1 VARGPQQPRRPR
13 GPLQKRIA
21 NVRWMLL
28 KDLQILRRSKLLV
41 GLLIVYPIAIATLM
55 GFALS
60 SGPEKPRVAFLNQVP
75 ANRETIRMGSQKI
88 NVRTYTA
95 ELLKA
100 IETVPVI
107 SRDEAIQ
114 KVRSGAVLAAMIIP
128 PDFTQ
133 KLSTGGFTRASVEV
147 IYNGDALKQSFVN
160 STITSKLALADAA
173 LSGQVNRLASG
184 YIDVLLKG
192 GELDLFGTQFHILGL
207 KSSSRAIDLT
217 LADDPTAATKR
228 RLGPV
233 QDFAHLALANAGR
246 ATDVLNTVEK
256 PVEVKQT
263 VLSGRRTPLDTF
275 AVAVAVTVS
284 LMFVCVLLASGL
296 LALERE
302 ENTYARLA
310 RGLVTGGGL
319 LIEKILL
326 AAACSVGVTL
336 VMLLGISLFVPLE
349 VGRIGLWL
357 LALCGGALA
366 FAAMGV
372 AIGCLAREVRAA
384 SLLAFLLSL
393 PLAFLALV
401 PSGGVSPALYDVIR
415 VISAVFPF
423 KPSLQAIDAA
433 VNGSS
438 PGIGQALAHLAA
450 LIVVFGAA
458 ARAGL
463 RRFA

>member
-1 VARGPQQPRRPR
+1 
-13 GPLQKRIA
+13 
-21 NVRWMLL
+21 VRWLLL

-41 GLLIVYPIAIATLM
+41 SLLIIYPIAIATLM

-60 SGPEKPRVAFLNQVP
+60 SGPDKPRVAFLNEVP
-75 ANRETIRMGSQKI
+75 TNRATIQMGDQKI
-88 NVRTYTA
+88 NIRTYTG

-100 IETVPVI
+100 IETVPVD
-107 SRDEAIQ
+107 SRVQALD

-133 KLSTGGFTRASVEV
+133 KLSSGGFSRANVEV
-147 IYNGDALKQSFVN
+147 VYNGDALKQSFVT
-160 STITSKLALADAA
+160 STISSKLAAANAA
-173 LSGQVNRLASG
+173 LSGEVNRLASG
-184 YIDVLLKG
+184 YIDTLLNG
-192 GELDLFGTQFHILGL
+192 GALNVFGQHFPILGL
-207 KSSSRAIDLT
+207 KNSSRRIDQT
-217 LADDPTAATKR
+217 LADNATPATKR

-233 QDFAHLALANAGR
+233 QDFAHLALANTGR
-246 ATDVLNTVEK
+246 ATEVLNTVQK

-302 ENTYARLA
+302 ENTFARLA
-310 RGLVTGGGL
+310 RGLVPGGWVL
-319 LIEKILL
+319 VAKVIL
-326 AAACSVGVTL
+326 AAACSFLVTL
-336 VMLLGISLFVPLE
+336 AMLLGVSLFVPLDM
-349 VGRIGLWL
+349 GRIGLWL
-357 LALCGGALA
+357 LALGGGAIA
-366 FAAMGV
+366 FAALGV

-384 SLLAFLLSL
+384 SLLAFGLAL

-401 PSGGVSPALYDVIR
+401 PSGGVSPALYEVIR

-423 KPSLQAIDAA
+423 KPALEAMDAA
-433 VNGSS
+433 INGSS

-450 LIVVFGAA
+450 LVVVFGGAA
-458 ARAGL
+458 WAGL

>member
-1 VARGPQQPRRPR
+1 M
-13 GPLQKRIA
+13 
-21 NVRWMLL
+21 RWLLL

-41 GLLIVYPIAIATLM
+41 SLLIIYPIAIATLM

-60 SGPEKPRVAFLNQVP
+60 SGPDKPRVAFLNEVP
-75 ANRETIRMGSQKI
+75 ANRETIQLGDQELNI
-88 NVRTYTA
+88 RTYTG

-100 IETVPVI
+100 IETVPVTN
-107 SRDEAIQ
+107 RREALE

-128 PDFTQ
+128 SDFTQ
-133 KLSTGGFTRASVEV
+133 KLSSGGFSRANVEV
-147 IYNGDALKQSFVN
+147 VYNGDALKQSFVT
-160 STITSKLALADAA
+160 STITSKLAAANAA
-173 LSGQVNRLASG
+173 LSGEVNRLATG
-184 YIDVLLKG
+184 YIKVLLDG
-192 GELDLFGTQFHILGL
+192 GALNVFGQHFPILGL
-207 KSSSRAIDLT
+207 RNSSQRIDQT
-217 LADDPTAATKR
+217 LADNPTAATKR

-233 QDFAHLALANAGR
+233 QNFAHLALANTGR
-246 ATDVLNTVEK
+246 ATDVLNTVQK
-256 PVEVKQT
+256 PVNVKQT

-302 ENTYARLA
+302 ENTFARLA
-310 RGLVTGGGL
+310 RGLVPGGWL
-319 LIEKILL
+319 LAEKVIL
-326 AAACSVGVTL
+326 AAACSFAVTL
-336 VMLLGISLFVPLE
+336 VMLLGVSLFVPLDM
-349 VGRIGLWL
+349 GRFGLWL
-357 LALCGGALA
+357 LALGGGAIA
-366 FAAMGV
+366 FAALGV

-384 SLLAFLLSL
+384 SLLAFGLAL

-423 KPSLQAIDAA
+423 KPALEAMDAA

-438 PGIGQALAHLAA
+438 PGIGQALAHLTA
-450 LIVVFGAA
+450 LVVVFGGAA
-458 ARAGL
+458 WAGL

>member
-1 VARGPQQPRRPR
+1 M
-13 GPLQKRIA
+13 
-21 NVRWMLL
+21 RWLLL

-41 GLLIVYPIAIATLM
+41 GLLIIYPIAIATLM

-60 SGPEKPRVAFLNQVP
+60 SGPDKPRVAYLDQVP
-75 ANRETIRMGSQKI
+75 ANRSTIRLGKQKI
-88 NVRTYTA
+88 NIRAYTSQ
-95 ELLKA
+95 LLSA
-100 IETVPVI
+100 IEQVPVLN
-107 SRDEAIQ
+107 RDEAIQ
-114 KVRSGAVLAAMIIP
+114 KVRSGSVLAALIIP
-128 PDFTQ
+128 PDFAQ
-133 KLSTGGFTRASVEV
+133 KLSDGGFSRASIQV

-173 LSGQVNRLASG
+173 LSGQVTRLASG
-184 YIDVLLKG
+184 YIDVLLNG
-192 GELDLFGTQFHILGL
+192 GAIDVLGTHFPILGL
-207 KSSSRAIDLT
+207 KESTQRIDAV
-217 LADDPTAATKR
+217 LADHPTAANRR
-228 RLGPV
+228 RLEPV
-233 QDFAHLALANAGR
+233 QKFAHLALANSDR
-246 ATDVLNTVEK
+246 ATAVLQTVQR
-256 PVEVKQT
+256 PVEVQQT

-302 ENTYARLA
+302 ENTFSRLA
-310 RGLVTGGGL
+310 RGLVRRGHL
-319 LIEKILL
+319 LIEKVVL
-326 AAACSVGVTL
+326 AAACSFAVTL
-336 VMLLGISLFVPLE
+336 VMLLGVSLFVPLDMAR
-349 VGRIGLWL
+349 VGLWL
-357 LALCGGALA
+357 LALAGAALA
-366 FAAMGV
+366 FATLGV
-372 AIGCLAREVRAA
+372 AIGCLAREVRVA
-384 SLLAFLLSL
+384 SLLAFGLSL

-401 PSGGVSPALYDVIR
+401 PSGGVSPALYEVIR
-415 VISAVFPF
+415 IISAIFPF